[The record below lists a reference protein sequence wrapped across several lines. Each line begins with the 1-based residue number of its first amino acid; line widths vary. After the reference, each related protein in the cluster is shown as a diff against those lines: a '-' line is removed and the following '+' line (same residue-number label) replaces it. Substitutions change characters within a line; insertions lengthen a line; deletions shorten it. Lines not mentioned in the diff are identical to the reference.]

1 MFPKRVSS
9 SQHIKNKLHKKKL
22 IKKKLK
28 QLCKKETKLLSNI
41 ENNIPEDIVPVIY
54 SFINNNIKLYV
65 SHYKEIFTKFIF
77 NYSSVKN
84 LPIVFK
90 DYIKFSYCT
99 YDKTAVSLKEMLHKV
114 PLDKLQKYLYFGTP
128 SKYFNI
134 AFPDEPSIQEYITT
148 SYTFNDITSKNVEDI
163 KYMYKN
169 YVFEV
174 LDLISYFSTKANQ
187 YHALLY
193 SDKIGTK
200 NKNKYLLQLNL
211 INNVYNYDEYS
222 KQTQEICREHELI
235 TRKIILSIL
244 YIFEKYGKN
253 D

>member
-1 MFPKRVSS
+1 
-9 SQHIKNKLHKKKL
+9 
-22 IKKKLK
+22 
-28 QLCKKETKLLSNI
+28 
-41 ENNIPEDIVPVIY
+41 
-54 SFINNNIKLYV
+54 
-65 SHYKEIFTKFIF
+65 
-77 NYSSVKN
+77 
-84 LPIVFK
+84 
-90 DYIKFSYCT
+90 
-99 YDKTAVSLKEMLHKV
+99 MLHKI

-134 AFPDEPSIQEYITT
+134 AFPDEPVIQEYILT
-148 SYTFNDITSKNVEDI
+148 SYKSNDITSKDK
-163 KYMYKN
+163 KYIECVYKN